1 MRAMQIVEFGKPL
14 KLNAYTDPTPQGS
27 EVVVRILSSGV
38 CHSDLHLWEGFFDL
52 GGGQKLEVIN
62 RGMKL
67 PHTLGHE
74 IAGEVVAVGPDAGP
88 DVRRGQRFVV
98 YPWIG
103 CGQCLACQ
111 GGDELLCATPRTL
124 GTRRDG
130 GYATHVLVPH
140 PKYLVDHGNSPI
152 ELACT
157 YACSGLTA
165 YSAIRKTESVRNRKK
180 LLLVGAGGV
189 GLAGLEVAK
198 AIFDGEIIVADID
211 DRKLRTAK
219 EHGAHHVVNTRA
231 EGALAALQQHTGGG
245 VCAAVDFVGAAASF
259 RFGFDALRR
268 GGKIVIVGLFGGDA
282 PFAPISMPFKM
293 AAIEGSYVGTLTEF
307 HELMA
312 LVRAGKIQ
320 PMPYAIRPLE
330 TANDVL
336 EELRGGKVVGRV
348 VLQPQAG

>member
-1 MRAMQIVEFGKPL
+1 MRAMQIVDFGNPL
-14 KLNAYTDPTPQGS
+14 KLNTYADPTPQGR

-38 CHSDLHLWEGFFDL
+38 CHSDLHIWEGFFDL

-62 RGMKL
+62 RMTL

-74 IAGEVVAVGPDAGP
+74 IAGEVVAVGPDAE
-88 DVRRGQRFVV
+88 DLRGQRFVV
-98 YPWIG
+98 FPWIG
-103 CGQCLACQ
+103 CGQCAACQ
-111 GGDELLCATPRTL
+111 ADEELLCATPRTL

-130 GYATHVLVPH
+130 GYATHVVVPDA
-140 PKYLVDHGNSPI
+140 KYLVDHGNSPI

-165 YSAIRKTESVRNRKK
+165 YSAIRKTETVKNRKR

-211 DRKLRTAK
+211 DKKLQIAQD
-219 EHGAHHVVNTRA
+219 HGAHHVINPRA
-231 EGALAALQQHTGGG
+231 EGALAKLQQQTAGG
-245 VCAAVDFVGAAASF
+245 VCTAVDFVGAAASF

-293 AAIEGSYVGTLTEF
+293 AAIEGSYVGTLAEF
-307 HELMA
+307 QELMA
-312 LVRAGKIQ
+312 LVRNGRIG
-320 PMPYAIRPLE
+320 PMPYATRPLE
-330 TANDVL
+330 AANDVL

-348 VLQPQAG
+348 VLQP